1 MTEWRDGSLRSYLL
15 GHLPEEEA
23 GALEEAYLGDPELLA
38 RVRGAE
44 DDLLDD
50 YAAERLTAPDRR
62 AFEARYLGS
71 PPLRR
76 RVEAARA
83 LRLQPRRVEP
93 RPLRAMGGRRIPL
106 VPLALAAAVLLAVIG
121 FTWTRWGAG
130 QRPGA
135 PAVPEARLG
144 VPTPTPSL
152 PPRASPTA
160 GPTPR
165 AGSPPPGQLSR
176 LVFALSPTL
185 LRGGGRTTEVRVPP
199 GSTDVTIELR
209 GDPAGGPGHG
219 ALGATLET
227 VEGAVVWS
235 GAAQRRTAP
244 GLAAAVV
251 IPAERLRPGDY
262 LVTLTV
268 AGAARHRYFFRV
280 LPVA

>member
-15 GHLPEEEA
+15 GLLSEEEA
-23 GALEEAYLGDPELLA
+23 GALEEAYFGDPELLA

-50 YAAERLTAPDRR
+50 YAAERLTGPDRR
-62 AFEARYLGS
+62 AFEARYLGP

-83 LRLQPRRVEP
+83 LRLH
-93 RPLRAMGGRRIPL
+93 PLRAEATPPRATVGRRIAL
-106 VPLALAAAVLLAVIG
+106 VPLALAAAVLLAVIAL
-121 FTWTRWGAG
+121 TWARWGAG

-135 PAVPEARLG
+135 SPVPEARLG
-144 VPTPTPSL
+144 PPTPALSL
-152 PPRASPTA
+152 PPSASPAA
-160 GPTPR
+160 GATPR
-165 AGSPPPGQLSR
+165 AGSPPSGQLSR

-199 GSTDVTIELR
+199 GSPDVTIELR
-209 GDPAGGPGHG
+209 GDLAGAQSQG
-219 ALGATLET
+219 ALAATLET

-244 GLAAAVV
+244 GQAAAVV
-251 IPAERLRPGDY
+251 IPAERLGPGDY
-262 LVTLTV
+262 LVTLTIGGEV
-268 AGAARHRYFFRV
+268 RHRYFFRV